1 MPTSHAVGWMGAN
14 FSCASANFCVMFWEA
29 FFRPGRRPNVS
40 LTRRIVLLML
50 GRWSS
55 GVFSF
60 QFSVFS
66 GKESQ
71 TGAGN
76 GFVRLLDAARE
87 RGSLRWSRGERRPE
101 KVFLLSTVQ
110 LLYPLARRGYLP
122 PPDISGHFLP
132 GTGDAARE
140 RGSLRWWRKETGM
153 ANGCGFGVVLFM
165 LPEVR
170 ILLSLV

>member
-1 MPTSHAVGWMGAN
+1 MVRHP
-14 FSCASANFCVMFWEA
+14 ASAA
-29 FFRPGRRPNVS
+29 SQG
-40 LTRRIVLLML
+40 
-50 GRWSS
+50 
-55 GVFSF
+55 
-60 QFSVFS
+60 
-66 GKESQ
+66 GK
-71 TGAGN
+71 G
-76 GFVRLLDAARE
+76 
-87 RGSLRWSRGERRPE
+87 RGERKQRQLK
-101 KVFLLSTVQ
+101 KVESRKLKVDRSALRSPLSFPPST
-110 LLYPLARRGYLP
+110 LSRSATYLP